1 MSSPAGD
8 RVNAVTLVFTSI
20 AGVTVCLRLFTR
32 LALVRQTG
40 FEDGCITFAMVSK
53 ATLLIRM
60 RQSS

>member
-20 AGVTVCLRLFTR
+20 AGATVFLRLFAR

-40 FEDGCITFAMVSK
+40 FEDGSIAFAMVS
-53 ATLLIRM
+53 TNHY
-60 RQSS
+60 QS